1 MVWYGMGLWLGC
13 ALLLLLLLLHAYII
27 VYNRSCRRRSLCW
40 R

>member
-13 ALLLLLLLLHAYII
+13 ALLLLLLHAYII

>member
-13 ALLLLLLLLHAYII
+13 ALLLLLHAYII